1 MRKINRFI
9 FGLLALG
16 VAVLIWWSQTNY
28 N

>member
-1 MRKINRFI
+1 M
-9 FGLLALG
+9 LAPG